1 MFRKVKL
8 LTIVWLFAVLTGQ
21 GFGQQYKPDWS
32 SLVRHQ
38 TPKWLQEG
46 KFGIYTHW
54 GIYAVHAHGSN
65 TTWYSFA
72 LYRDPNSD
80 ARKHFERTFGP
91 LTPDFGY
98 KDLIPKFTAEKFN
111 PDEFTDRIKKCGVDY
126 IVFPAKCNLGMCYYD
141 TKIGNKHPSLKYD
154 MFGKLV
160 ESCKKKNIAISAYI
174 NVGISHQDALNH
186 RDWCVLT
193 PEGYVYK
200 PNRLNSFFRTMCYN
214 TEYKDYILEIVKEVV
229 KNYPVDGLFLDCMH
243 TPPCIGVECIREMK
257 EKGIDWNNP
266 EELEE
271 FAQFS
276 QVRMARRI
284 SETARKLN
292 PDLLLYF
299 NGIPYELQKDIGNYI
314 EFECLPTGGWG
325 YETLPVFSRYLRTL
339 KKPVLNQTG
348 RFHRGW
354 GDFGGI
360 RTEAAVEYDCLYG
373 LANTMRTTVGD
384 HLHPRG
390 EINNEVFNLYEKVY
404 KKLQKYQEW
413 YEEAEAITEIGVV
426 IPSPGFKKYRDT
438 KSSTI
443 AKGTARML
451 SELKLQFDIL
461 TEDSF
466 WKEYKLLILPDDVLL
481 NEFFKGK
488 IKEHIE
494 PLGDLP
500 LIRRGN
506 RLSVMPVAPEQW
518 DYIMSL
524 KAA

>member
-1 MFRKVKL
+1 
-8 LTIVWLFAVLTGQ
+8 
-21 GFGQQYKPDWS
+21 
-32 SLVRHQ
+32 
-38 TPKWLQEG
+38 
-46 KFGIYTHW
+46 
-54 GIYAVHAHGSN
+54 
-65 TTWYSFA
+65 
-72 LYRDPNSD
+72 
-80 ARKHFERTFGP
+80 
-91 LTPDFGY
+91 
-98 KDLIPKFTAEKFN
+98 
-111 PDEFTDRIKKCGVDY
+111 
-126 IVFPAKCNLGMCYYD
+126 
-141 TKIGNKHPSLKYD
+141 

-193 PEGYVYK
+193 PEGYVYR
-200 PNRLNSFFRTMCYN
+200 PDRLDSFFRMMCYN
-214 TEYKDYILEIVKEVV
+214 TGYKDYILEIVKEVV

-257 EKGIDWNNP
+257 EKGIDWNNR

-276 QVRMARRI
+276 QVRMAKRI

-299 NGIPYELQKDIGNYI
+299 NGISYELQKDIGNYI

-325 YETLPVFSRYLRTL
+325 YEVLPVFSRYLRTL

-360 RTEAAVEYDCLYG
+360 RTEASVEYDCLYG
-373 LANTMRTTVGD
+373 LANTMRTTIGD

-426 IPSPGFKKYRDT
+426 VPSPGFKKYRDT
-438 KSSTI
+438 KSRTI

-466 WKEYKLLILPDDVLL
+466 WKEYKLLILPDYVLL

-494 PLGDLP
+494 KGGFVISSGYSGMDTERKNFPLELWDFEFKGEIP
-500 LIRRGN
+500 FN
-506 RLSVMPVAPEQW
+506 PVYFTVEKEIGEKIP
-518 DYIMSL
+518 DMSL
-524 KAA
+524 DTYEKGIIIKEKGNVRVLENCKVIESFIWIIFIKCLCICNNSIFCKASPNRKVFV